1 VSKVDRNNP
10 KRSTASES
18 TYTLMEFM
26 REYPDDATCLEW
38 LWRQRCSD
46 DGSHAH
52 CPKCEQTR
60 KFHKVKTRPSW
71 SCDSCGHHVHPT
83 AGTIFHGSATSLH
96 LWFYAMYLMTSTRC
110 AVSAKHLERE
120 LGVTYKTA
128 WRMANLIRNKLM
140 VEDGDEPLSGDV
152 EADETYI
159 GGKPRAAD
167 RARANRLAET
177 AGQRRWFA
185 QRPKATV
192 FGAVE
197 RGGQIRAVV
206 VPDSRAVTL
215 GTNVKRFVVPEAR
228 LITDDWHGYHGVGR
242 DYRQHDRIDH
252 SAGVY
257 VSGDV
262 HTNTIEGFWAL
273 VKTGIRGNYHSVSR
287 KWLQGYLNEF
297 VWRYNRR
304 YVRKENGKRIIAMT
318 DRAMFLSLIDRA
330 TVDVERPRAS
340 Y

>member
-1 VSKVDRNNP
+1 
-10 KRSTASES
+10 
-18 TYTLMEFM
+18 MEFM

-46 DGSHAH
+46 DGSHAL
-52 CPKCEQTR
+52 CPKCKQTR
-60 KFHKVKTRPSW
+60 RFHKVKSRPSW
-71 SCDSCGHHVHPT
+71 SCDSCGHHMHPT

-140 VEDGDEPLSGDV
+140 VEDGDEPLSGEV
-152 EADETYI
+152 EVDETFI

-167 RARANRLAET
+167 RARARREAKFP
-177 AGQRRWFA
+177 GQRAMLA
-185 QRPKATV
+185 QRPKSTV

-197 RGGQIRAVV
+197 RGGEVRAVV
-206 VPDSRAVTL
+206 VPDSGAVTL
-215 GTNVKRFVVPEAR
+215 GGNVQRFVLPAAR
-228 LITDDWHGYHGVGR
+228 LISDDWKGYHKVGR
-242 DYRQHDRIDH
+242 DYAQHDRIDH

-262 HTNTIEGFWAL
+262 HTNTIDGFWAL
-273 VKTGIRGNYHSVSR
+273 VKTGIQGNYHSVSH
-287 KWLQGYLNEF
+287 KLLQGYLNEF

-304 YVRKENGKRIIAMT
+304 YVCKQNGKKVIRMS
-318 DRAMFLSLIDRA
+318 DRPMFLSLIARA
-330 TVDVERPRAS
+330 TVDVERAS
-340 Y
+340 TR

>member
-1 VSKVDRNNP
+1 VPKVDRNNP
-10 KRSTASES
+10 KRSSASES

-26 REYPDDATCLEW
+26 REFPDDATCLDW

-46 DGSHAH
+46 DGSHAY
-52 CPKCEQTR
+52 CPKCDQTR
-60 KFHKVKTRPSW
+60 RFHKVKARPSW
-71 SCDSCGHHVHPT
+71 SCDSCGRHVHPT

-140 VEDGDEPLSGDV
+140 VEDGDEPLSGEV
-152 EADETYI
+152 EVDEMFV
-159 GGKPRAAD
+159 GGQPRAAD
-167 RARANRLAET
+167 KARARRLAQSR
-177 AGQRRWFA
+177 GQVSQYA
-185 QRPKATV
+185 QRPKTAV

-206 VPDSRAVTL
+206 IPDSRAVTL
-215 GTNVKRFVVPEAR
+215 GANVRRFVLPQAR
-228 LITDDWHGYHGVGR
+228 LITDDWKGYETVGR
-242 DYRQHDRIDH
+242 EYEQHDRINH

-262 HTNTIEGFWAL
+262 HTNTIEGFWAT
-273 VKTGIRGNYHSVSR
+273 VKNGIRGNYHSVSQ

-304 YVRKENGKRIIAMT
+304 YVVRENGKRIVRMT
-318 DRAMFLSLIDRA
+318 DRAMFLSLLDRA
-330 TVDVERPRAS
+330 TVDTAVPF
-340 Y
+340 